1 MTKPNIDPDLRSLA
15 WMALAAV
22 AILAYHIL
30 PVLLFPG
37 E

>member
-1 MTKPNIDPDLRSLA
+1 MTNRKDEDFRGVV
-15 WMALAAV
+15 WMAVAAV

-37 E
+37 N